1 MKTVYMSVCVCMCV
15 CLKISYE
22 NYWIVNTFST
32 KFWWTTERD
41 FFNSTRK
48 SNEHIWSTETIFWFL
63 SNDDLRSWSHRDI
76 KKMVSKCTHTHARTW
91 RFFFFR
97 ISTVFRCLHTNTGRE
112 VKRAKE
118 LANERASIEVH
129 RKEIYTTRDE
139 SKINRKKN

>member
-91 RFFFFR
+91 RFFFFSNFDSFSMLAHKHR
-97 ISTVFRCLHTNTGRE
+97 
-112 VKRAKE
+112 KRSEAGE
-118 LANERASIEVH
+118 RVSERASKHWGTQKRNLHNKRRV
-129 RKEIYTTRDE
+129 
-139 SKINRKKN
+139 KN